1 MEVKEITSL
10 EQQATELIQN
20 ISSIKQEL
28 SKKVAAREQFE
39 RETTK
44 IVNNLTEVVE
54 EMNNLKTIFATLGEA
69 EMIKLF
75 EKIDETNNQVANVI
89 PQFDTKV
96 AESINN
102 FENLYQKM
110 AQSNDV
116 VDTALAKNNEQVAS
130 LLETVKQYDRSV
142 SNHFEQINTIFQ
154 KQNTEVISINTR
166 IQQHEQALAKYFDNF
181 SVMFSNEVQKL
192 ENKLTQQETE
202 TAAKLNEI
210 SNQIKENEKQQ
221 QNVVSKLDSILGWL
235 ESNGQILIANSR
247 TGLFG
252 KKQ

>member
-116 VDTALAKNNEQVAS
+116 VETVLLKSNEQIAS
-130 LLETVKQYDRSV
+130 LNNTVGQYDQSV
-142 SNHFEQINTIFQ
+142 ANHFEQITAVAQ
-154 KQNTEVISINTR
+154 KHNTEVGLINTR
-166 IQQHEQALAKYFDNF
+166 IQQHEQALAKYFDNVNANF
-181 SVMFSNEVQKL
+181 SDEIQKL
-192 ENKLTQQETE
+192 ENKLIQQETE
-202 TAAKLNEI
+202 TTAKLNGI
-210 SNQIKENEKQQ
+210 SNQLKENEKQQ
-221 QNVVSKLDSILGWL
+221 QNLSNKLDSILSWL